1 MAGARLEGE
10 STGPL
15 YPTAVRQIALV
26 ARTPLAEPPRY
37 VARGPAQLH
46 RIAQRHGLAPQLEEA
61 VRLLSLVLPFRV
73 SQYVLDE
80 LIDWSRVPDDP
91 IFQLVFPQD
100 GMLRDEH
107 VRALAAVAPRG
118 QLAGPGL
125 ADLVRDIRAE
135 LNPHPAEQLSSNV
148 PVAPDG
154 TRIDG
159 LQHKYRET
167 VLYFPSHGQTCHAY
181 CSYCFR
187 WAQFIGDP
195 DLRFATQGPQE
206 LIGHL
211 RRHPD
216 VSDVLVTGGDPMIMS
231 TERFVGHV
239 EPMLAVDSLR
249 TIRVG
254 TKALAYWPHR
264 FVGDRD
270 ADALLRFLERVVATG
285 RTVAVMA
292 HVSHPVEL
300 EGDVVRQAIE
310 RIRATGAV
318 LYTQAPLMRRVNDD
332 AATWREMWTTE
343 LSLGMVPYYMFMA
356 RDTGAQD
363 YFKVPL
369 ERAAQVFR
377 DAWSGVSGLARTV
390 RGPVMSATP
399 GKVVVD
405 GPARIAGDDVLAL
418 RLLQARDPGL
428 VGRPFWARA
437 SSTAAWVD
445 ELEPHPM
452 SDPELVRAVWGDRAV
467 PGR

>member
-1 MAGARLEGE
+1 M
-10 STGPL
+10 
-15 YPTAVRQIALV
+15 RQIALV
-26 ARTPLAEPPRY
+26 APSGPADAPRY

-46 RIAQRHGLAPQLEEA
+46 RIAQRYGLAPHLEET

-91 IFQLVFPQD
+91 MFQLVFPQD

-107 VRALAAVAPRG
+107 VRALAAMAPRG
-118 QLAGPGL
+118 RLAGPGL
-125 ADLVRDIRAE
+125 AELVADIRGR

-148 PVAPDG
+148 PVGLDG
-154 TRIDG
+154 VPLDG
-159 LQHKYRET
+159 IQHKYRET

-187 WAQFIGDP
+187 WAQFVGDP
-195 DLRFATQGPQE
+195 DLRFAASGPEQ
-206 LIGHL
+206 LVGHL

-216 VSDVLVTGGDPMIMS
+216 VSDVLVTGGDPMIMG
-231 TERFVGHV
+231 TDRFVSHV
-239 EPMLAVDSLR
+239 EPILGVESVR
-249 TIRVG
+249 TIRIG
-254 TKALAYWPHR
+254 TKALAYWPQR

-270 ADALLRFLERVVATG
+270 ADALLRFVERVVATG
-285 RTVAVMA
+285 RTVAFMA

-300 EGDVVRQAIE
+300 EGDVVRRAVE
-310 RIRATGAV
+310 RIRAAGAV

-332 AATWREMWTTE
+332 AATWREKWATE
-343 LSLGMVPYYMFMA
+343 LSLGMVPYYLFVA

-363 YFKVPL
+363 YYKVPL
-369 ERAAQVFR
+369 TRAAEIYR
-377 DAWSGVSGLARTV
+377 DAWSGLSGLGRTV

-405 GPARIAGDDVLAL
+405 GTARIGGDDVLSL
-418 RLLQARDPGL
+418 RLLQARDPSL
-428 VGRPFWARA
+428 VGRPFWASGPAAA
-437 SSTAAWVD
+437 SWVD

-452 SDPELVRAVWGDRAV
+452 SDPELVRAVWGRA
-467 PGR
+467 GA

>member
-1 MAGARLEGE
+1 M
-10 STGPL
+10 
-15 YPTAVRQIALV
+15 RQIALV
-26 ARTPLAEPPRY
+26 ARPLDEDAPRY

-46 RIAQRHGLAPQLEEA
+46 RIAQRHGLAPQLEET

-73 SQYVLDE
+73 SQYVLEE

-91 IFQLVFPQD
+91 MFQLVFPQD
-100 GMLRDEH
+100 GMLREEH
-107 VRALAAVAPRG
+107 VRALAAIAPRG

-125 ADLVRDIRAE
+125 ADVVRDIRAE

-148 PVAPDG
+148 PVGTDG
-154 TRIDG
+154 SPIEG

-195 DLRFATQGPQE
+195 DLRFATQSPQE

-216 VSDVLVTGGDPMIMS
+216 ISDVLVTGGDPMIMS
-231 TERFVGHV
+231 TERFIGHV
-239 EPMLAVDSLR
+239 EPLLALDSVRTLR
-249 TIRVG
+249 IG

-270 ADALLRFLERVVATG
+270 ADALLRFIERVVGTG
-285 RTVAVMA
+285 RTVSVMA

-332 AATWREMWTTE
+332 AATWRELWTTE
-343 LSLGMVPYYMFMA
+343 LSLGMVPYYMFVA
-356 RDTGAQD
+356 RDTGAQE
-363 YFKVPL
+363 YYKVPL
-369 ERAAQVFR
+369 ERSAAIYR
-377 DAWSGVSGLARTV
+377 DAFSAVSGLARTV

-405 GPARIAGDDVLAL
+405 GSARIGGDDVLSL
-418 RLLQARDPGL
+418 RLLQARDPAL

-437 SSTAAWVD
+437 SATAAWVD
-445 ELEPHPM
+445 ELEPHPF
-452 SDPELVRAVWGDRAV
+452 SDPELVAAVWGGRAV
-467 PGR
+467 SAR

>member
-1 MAGARLEGE
+1 M
-10 STGPL
+10 
-15 YPTAVRQIALV
+15 
-26 ARTPLAEPPRY
+26 
-37 VARGPAQLH
+37 QLH
-46 RIAQRHGLAPQLEEA
+46 RIAQRHGLTPQLEET

-80 LIDWSRVPDDP
+80 LIEWSRVPDDP
-91 IFQLVFPQD
+91 MFQLVFPQA
-100 GMLRDEH
+100 GMLREEH

-118 QLAGPGL
+118 QLAGAGL
-125 ADLVRDIRAE
+125 AEVVRDIRAE

-148 PVAPDG
+148 PLGPTGAP
-154 TRIDG
+154 IEG

-195 DLRFATQGPQE
+195 DLRFATQGPEE
-206 LIGHL
+206 LVGHL

-231 TERFVGHV
+231 TERFVAHV
-239 EPMLAVDSLR
+239 EPMLALDTVR
-249 TIRVG
+249 TIRIG

-285 RTVAVMA
+285 RTVSVMA

-300 EGDVVRQAIE
+300 EGEVVRQAVE

-332 AATWREMWTTE
+332 AATWRELWTTE
-343 LSLGMVPYYMFMA
+343 LSLGMVPYYLFVA
-356 RDTGAQD
+356 RDTGAQE
-363 YFKVPL
+363 YYKVPL
-369 ERAAQVFR
+369 TRAAEVYR
-377 DAWSGVSGLARTV
+377 DALSSVSGLARTV
-390 RGPVMSATP
+390 RGPVMSAAP

-405 GPARIAGDDVLAL
+405 GPARIGDDDVLSL
-418 RLLQARDPGL
+418 RLLQARDPAL
-428 VGRPFWARA
+428 VGRPFWAGA
-437 SSTAAWVD
+437 STTAAWVD
-445 ELEPHPM
+445 ELEPHPL
-452 SDPELVRAVWGDRAV
+452 SDPALVRAVWGEGAV
-467 PGR
+467 AAR

>member
-1 MAGARLEGE
+1 M
-10 STGPL
+10 
-15 YPTAVRQIALV
+15 RQIALV
-26 ARTPLAEPPRY
+26 ALPPEEDPPRY

-46 RIAQRHGLAPQLEEA
+46 RIAQRHGLAPQLEET

-73 SQYVLDE
+73 SQYVLEE
-80 LIDWSRVPDDP
+80 LIDWARVPDDP
-91 IFQLVFPQD
+91 MFQLVFPQH

-107 VRALAAVAPRG
+107 VRALAAMAPRG
-118 QLAGPGL
+118 RLAGPGL
-125 ADLVRDIRAE
+125 ADLVSDIRAD

-148 PVAPDG
+148 PVGPDG
-154 TRIDG
+154 SPIEG

-195 DLRFATQGPQE
+195 DLRFATQSPQE

-231 TERFVGHV
+231 TERFIGHV
-239 EPMLAVDSLR
+239 EPLLALNSVH
-249 TIRVG
+249 TIRIG

-270 ADALLRFLERVVATG
+270 ADALLRFLERVVGTG
-285 RTVAVMA
+285 RTVSVMA

-318 LYTQAPLMRRVNDD
+318 LYTQAPLMRGVNDD
-332 AATWREMWTTE
+332 AATWRELWTTE
-343 LSLGMVPYYMFMA
+343 LSLGMVPYYMFVA
-356 RDTGAQD
+356 RDTGAQE
-363 YFKVPL
+363 YYKVPL
-369 ERAAQVFR
+369 ERAAEVFR
-377 DAWSGVSGLARTV
+377 DAWSSVSGLARTV

-405 GPARIAGDDVLAL
+405 GRARIGGDDVLSL
-418 RLLQARDPGL
+418 RLLQARDPAL
-428 VGRPFWARA
+428 VGRPFGAKA
-437 SSTAAWVD
+437 SATAAWVD
-445 ELEPHPM
+445 ELEPHPF
-452 SDPELVRAVWGDRAV
+452 SDPELVAAVWGGPAV
-467 PGR
+467 PTR

>member
-1 MAGARLEGE
+1 M
-10 STGPL
+10 
-15 YPTAVRQIALV
+15 
-26 ARTPLAEPPRY
+26 
-37 VARGPAQLH
+37 
-46 RIAQRHGLAPQLEEA
+46 
-61 VRLLSLVLPFRV
+61 
-73 SQYVLDE
+73 
-80 LIDWSRVPDDP
+80 
-91 IFQLVFPQD
+91 
-100 GMLRDEH
+100 
-107 VRALAAVAPRG
+107 
-118 QLAGPGL
+118 
-125 ADLVRDIRAE
+125 
-135 LNPHPAEQLSSNV
+135 
-148 PVAPDG
+148 
-154 TRIDG
+154 
-159 LQHKYRET
+159 
-167 VLYFPSHGQTCHAY
+167 LYFPSHGQTCHAY

-390 RGPVMSATP
+390 RGPVMSATA

-445 ELEPHPM
+445 ELEPHPV